1 MLSSLDENS
10 SKDNSRIGQ
19 LDKDLATLRKNLDE
33 VNQERAAIMRLLESA
48 SSLTADGT
56 WQELERNEEQAV
68 FVCLTQAYL
77 MRNKESTEEEVSQS
91 RRILEANRGQDTE
104 TLLSKTLL
112 RIVLVL
118 LAKPI
123 LLRLDK
129 VLLRNLLFPAKKKF
143 EISICS
149 VRFRKR
155 LSDQ

>member
-1 MLSSLDENS
+1 
-10 SKDNSRIGQ
+10 
-19 LDKDLATLRKNLDE
+19 
-33 VNQERAAIMRLLESA
+33 
-48 SSLTADGT
+48 
-56 WQELERNEEQAV
+56 
-68 FVCLTQAYL
+68 
-77 MRNKESTEEEVSQS
+77 MRNKESTKEEVSQS
-91 RRILEANRGQDTE
+91 RRILRPIEGRIPE

-129 VLLRNLLFPAKKKF
+129 VLLRNLFFPAKKKF